1 MSSTTDNAR
10 KIIVTQALPYANA
23 SLHLGHILEAVQT
36 DIWSRFQN
44 KSGNECLFFC
54 ADDTHGTP
62 VMLKAKELGKS
73 PEDLIKEVQRDHEE
87 TYKLYD
93 INFTNYHTTH
103 SDENKKYSEQ
113 IYLKAKENDL
123 ITRRTINQLYDVS
136 ESMFLSDRF
145 VKGTCPKC
153 GSTDQYGDG
162 CTKCGATYHVSEL
175 KNPVSAISGTKPV
188 NKESEHIFFDLPKK
202 LDTLKE
208 FLATANL
215 QKPITNKLSEWV
227 NDDLQQWDISRDAP
241 YFGFKIPEEDN
252 KYFYVWLDAPI
263 GYIAS
268 IDNWATRNNKDM
280 DLLWS
285 ANSNYEIY
293 HFIGKDIS
301 YFHGLFW
308 PALLSASDLRLP
320 DGIFVHGFLTI
331 NGEKMS
337 KSKGT
342 GILAK
347 EFAKLCDPETLR
359 YYFAAKL
366 NDKVEDIDLNFEDY
380 VQRINSDLVGK
391 YLNIASRCSSFIEK
405 NSNELSDTFD
415 NDLLEEAIK
424 QKENI
429 KECFESR
436 NYSKAIRLIMD
447 IADLTNKYINDNTPW
462 KKDTKEAAHIATT
475 ALNVFNI
482 LTIYLSPIIPN
493 ITKGAFKFLNQDS
506 QSFNDVELL
515 LKNKINKYKPLLKRL
530 EPITIPEEI
539 PMSDE
544 ENYINIDQFAEIDLR
559 VAEIKAASH
568 VDGADKLLQ
577 LTLDVGDLGERN
589 VFAGIKK
596 AYDPESLVGKMVI
609 LVSNLAPRKMK
620 FGLSEG
626 MVLASSDD
634 EGIYLISPDSGATP
648 GLRVK

>member
-123 ITRRTINQLYDVS
+123 ITRRTINQLYDES

-153 GSTDQYGDG
+153 GATDQYGDG
-162 CTKCGATYHVSEL
+162 CTKCGATYDVSEL

-308 PALLSASDLRLP
+308 PALLSTSDLRLP

-347 EFAKLCDPETLR
+347 EFAELCDPETLR

-482 LTIYLSPIIPN
+482 LSIYLSPVIPN

-530 EPITIPEEI
+530 EPIIIPEEK

>member
-62 VMLKAKELGKS
+62 VMLKAKELGIS

-123 ITRRTINQLYDVS
+123 IARRTINQLYDES

-153 GSTDQYGDG
+153 GATDQYGDG
-162 CTKCGATYHVSEL
+162 CTKCGATYDVSEL

-415 NDLLEEAIK
+415 NDLLEVAIK
-424 QKENI
+424 QKEDI

-515 LKNKINKYKPLLKRL
+515 LKNKINKYIPLLKRL
-530 EPITIPEEI
+530 EPIIIPEEK

>member
-103 SDENKKYSEQ
+103 SDENKKYSEK
-113 IYLKAKENDL
+113 IYLKAKENNL
-123 ITRRTINQLYDVS
+123 ITRRSINQLYDEA

-153 GSTDQYGDG
+153 GAADQYGDG
-162 CTKCGATYHVSEL
+162 CTKCGATYDVSEL
-175 KNPVSAISGTKPV
+175 KNPVSAISGTKPI

-202 LDTLKE
+202 LETLKE

-268 IDNWATRNNKDM
+268 INNWATKNNIDM
-280 DLLWS
+280 DSLWS
-285 ANSNYEIY
+285 DNSEYEIY

-308 PALLSASDLRLP
+308 PALLSASDLKLP
-320 DGIFVHGFLTI
+320 NGIFVHGFLTI

-347 EFAKLCDPETLR
+347 EFAELCDPETLR

-405 NSNELSDTFD
+405 NSNELSDTCD

-424 QKENI
+424 QKGDIE
-429 KECFESR
+429 ECFESR

-482 LTIYLSPIIPN
+482 LSIYLSPVIPN
-493 ITKGAFKFLNQDS
+493 ITNGAFKFLNQDS

-530 EPITIPEEI
+530 EPIIIPEEK

-577 LTLDVGDLGERN
+577 LTLDVGDLGKRN

>member
-113 IYLKAKENDL
+113 IYLKAKESDL
-123 ITRRTINQLYDVS
+123 ITRRTINQLYDES

-153 GSTDQYGDG
+153 GATDQYGDG
-162 CTKCGATYHVSEL
+162 CTKCGATYDVSEL

-347 EFAKLCDPETLR
+347 EFAQLCDPETLR

-405 NSNELSDTFD
+405 NSNELSDSFD

-530 EPITIPEEI
+530 EPIIIPEEK